1 MEREKPLLLAID
13 DSPINLRL
21 ISMVLGKEG
30 FEILCTENSLEAVH
44 LATET
49 QPDLILLD
57 MMLPGTSGLEICR
70 LLKSQSETKEIPVIM
85 VTAKTLGTDVM
96 DALEAG
102 AYDYIKKP
110 LDEPEVVARVR
121 SALRYKIAQ
130 DKLREMAMRDS
141 LTGLYNHALIMEF
154 LDKELYQQRRKNS
167 PLCFVMA
174 DIDHFKSINDNYGH
188 LTGDLVLREIS
199 QRLASSLRHGDL
211 IGRYGGEEFAIIF
224 RGVDGS
230 MGPVLSERIRQMI
243 ADNPVITPAGDLKIT
258 MSFGLACST
267 SHSDATY
274 LQIVAQADEALYAA
288 KAQGRN
294 RVLSYQN
301 PITRIIV

>member
-1 MEREKPLLLAID
+1 MLVQLA
-13 DSPINLRL
+13 
-21 ISMVLGKEG
+21 G
-30 FEILCTENSLEAVH
+30 ILSA
-44 LATET
+44 
-49 QPDLILLD
+49 
-57 MMLPGTSGLEICR
+57 S
-70 LLKSQSETKEIPVIM
+70 
-85 VTAKTLGTDVM
+85 
-96 DALEAG
+96 
-102 AYDYIKKP
+102 
-110 LDEPEVVARVR
+110 VR
-121 SALRYKIAQ
+121 A
-130 DKLREMAMRDS
+130 E
-141 LTGLYNHALIMEF
+141 
-154 LDKELYQQRRKNS
+154 
-167 PLCFVMA
+167 
-174 DIDHFKSINDNYGH
+174 
-188 LTGDLVLREIS
+188 DLV
-199 QRLASSLRHGDL
+199 A
-211 IGRYGGEEFAIIF
+211 RYGGEEFAIIF